1 MSAKER
7 GSQHTLGSD
16 LEKVDAHVITPAE
29 YDEAPELGDAFFERA
44 ELYEDGKRLADR
56 GGSSKQEVTLSID
69 RDVLERFRAT
79 GTDWPNRVNEVLR
92 EAAKHLL

>member
-16 LEKVDAHVITPAE
+16 LEKVDAHVIAPAE
-29 YDEAPELGDAFFERA
+29 YNDVPELDDAFFENA
-44 ELYEDGKRLADR
+44 ALHEHGKPQRR
-56 GGSSKQEVTLSID
+56 SESSKQEVTLSID